1 MVQSVSGRYLPAVLP
16 GSAAARNLAQQNLVL
31 PSPLSS
37 PEQQAQQRASAI
49 LRFNAPTLS
58 SATLASLQDSALR
71 AQVAPPVTREGEAS
85 QPRVDQSRAD
95 DASRAAQ
102 AYANAAQSLQP
113 LIALGTP
120 PPNVLN
126 LQVLAPGAADSEA
139 DERKAERSGS
149 DDRRQNRKDRETVT
163 RDPARENP
171 LLPEPRQNFPAL
183 GPAAGPVASP
193 VAAPASASSLLPAA
207 GSRGGEPARSLG
219 ANLGLRVDLGA

>member
-1 MVQSVSGRYLPAVLP
+1 MVQSVSGRYLPAVFP

-58 SATLASLQDSALR
+58 SATLANLQDSALR
-71 AQVAPPVTREGEAS
+71 SQVAPESETGQSRT
-85 QPRVDQSRAD
+85 DQSRAD

-120 PPNVLN
+120 PPSVPN
-126 LQVLAPGAADSEA
+126 LQALVPGAADRAE
-139 DERKAERSGS
+139 DERRTEERKPEERKTERSDS
-149 DDRRQNRKDRETVT
+149 DERRQNRNGRDAVA

-183 GPAAGPVASP
+183 GPGIGPGI
-193 VAAPASASSLLPAA
+193 APADSVAVAPSLPATT
-207 GSRGGEPARSLG
+207 G
-219 ANLGLRVDLGA
+219 ASGTNLGLRVDFGA

>member
-1 MVQSVSGRYLPAVLP
+1 MVQSVSGRYLPAVFP

-58 SATLASLQDSALR
+58 SATLANLQDSALR
-71 AQVAPPVTREGEAS
+71 SQVAPESETGQSRT
-85 QPRVDQSRAD
+85 DQSRAD

-102 AYANAAQSLQP
+102 AYASAAQSLQP

-120 PPNVLN
+120 PPSVPN
-126 LQVLAPGAADSEA
+126 LQVLVPGAAGSAEDERRPE
-139 DERKAERSGS
+139 ERKAERSDS
-149 DDRRQNRKDRETVT
+149 DERRQNRNGRDAVA

-171 LLPEPRQNFPAL
+171 LRPEPRQNFPAL
-183 GPAAGPVASP
+183 GPGIGSGIAPVASP
-193 VAAPASASSLLPAA
+193 AVAPSLPAA
-207 GSRGGEPARSLG
+207 AGSSG
-219 ANLGLRVDLGA
+219 ANLGLRVDFGA

>member
-1 MVQSVSGRYLPAVLP
+1 MVQSVSGRYLPAVFP

-58 SATLASLQDSALR
+58 SATLANLQDSALR
-71 AQVAPPVTREGEAS
+71 SQVAPEREAGQS
-85 QPRVDQSRAD
+85 PIDQGRAD

-120 PPNVLN
+120 PPNVPN
-126 LQVLAPGAADSEA
+126 LQALAPGAADRAE
-139 DERKAERSGS
+139 DERKPEERKTERSDS
-149 DDRRQNRKDRETVT
+149 DERRQNRNGRDAVA

-171 LLPEPRQNFPAL
+171 LLPEPRQNFPAI
-183 GPAAGPVASP
+183 GPGIAPAASLAVAPS
-193 VAAPASASSLLPAA
+193 LPATT
-207 GSRGGEPARSLG
+207 G
-219 ANLGLRVDLGA
+219 ASGTNLGLRVDFGA

>member
-1 MVQSVSGRYLPAVLP
+1 MVQSVSGKYLPAVFP

-58 SATLASLQDSALR
+58 SATLANLQDSALR
-71 AQVAPPVTREGEAS
+71 SQVAPESEAGQS
-85 QPRVDQSRAD
+85 RTDQSRAD

-120 PPNVLN
+120 PPSVPN
-126 LQVLAPGAADSEA
+126 LQVLVPGAAERA
-139 DERKAERSGS
+139 EDERRPEERKTERS
-149 DDRRQNRKDRETVT
+149 DNDEQRQNRKDRDAVG

-171 LLPEPRQNFPAL
+171 LRPEPRQNFPAL
-183 GPAAGPVASP
+183 GLGIGPGIGPAASLAVAP
-193 VAAPASASSLLPAA
+193 SLPTAA
-207 GSRGGEPARSLG
+207 GTSG

>member
-1 MVQSVSGRYLPAVLP
+1 MVQSVSGRYLPAVFP

-58 SATLASLQDSALR
+58 SATLANLQDSALR
-71 AQVAPPVTREGEAS
+71 SQVAPESETGQTRT
-85 QPRVDQSRAD
+85 DQGRAD

-120 PPNVLN
+120 PPSVPN
-126 LQVLAPGAADSEA
+126 LQALVPGAAERAEDERKPE
-139 DERKAERSGS
+139 ERKAERSDS
-149 DDRRQNRKDRETVT
+149 DERRQNRNGRDAVA

-171 LLPEPRQNFPAL
+171 LRPEPRQNFPAL
-183 GPAAGPVASP
+183 GPGIGSGIAPVASP
-193 VAAPASASSLLPAA
+193 AVAPSLPATT
-207 GSRGGEPARSLG
+207 GSSG
-219 ANLGLRVDLGA
+219 ANLGLRVDFGA